1 MSYGRRDDGV
11 SVAIALMII
20 FFAFAI
26 LWKYLGFYVG
36 FFRRKIYPCFATI
49 GMQISECSRREVERS
64 TSLQNI

>member
-11 SVAIALMII
+11 GAFIALMVI
-20 FFAFAI
+20 FFAFTI

-49 GMQISECSRREVERS
+49 GMQIRECSRREVGLS